1 MVGNTCKAKYGKS
14 EKIEKKNQGDDW
26 GSGDKNGN
34 QTDKNSVDIGGG
46 EKNEINKRVTDG
58 VKDEG
63 DEDKVDEH
71 EETMM
76 GSGLKLSQIPDHE
89 NNNQTDG
96 EQAPIETEN
105 LLKDVGDDKKNG
117 LKNEL
122 ESEGDTG
129 FVIEVKHEKC
139 SLD

>member
-1 MVGNTCKAKYGKS
+1 
-14 EKIEKKNQGDDW
+14 
-26 GSGDKNGN
+26 
-34 QTDKNSVDIGGG
+34 
-46 EKNEINKRVTDG
+46 
-58 VKDEG
+58 
-63 DEDKVDEH
+63 
-71 EETMM
+71 M